1 MTRQTI
7 IAGIVRTTAG
17 PVQGSLEDGLLV
29 FKGIPYAAPP
39 VGDLRWKPAV
49 PHPGWTGVFAAE
61 SFGASAPQP
70 FDPTGSYDR
79 VLGNH
84 GTPPF
89 DEDCL
94 TLNVWTPA
102 TDSERRPVLVWIHG
116 GGFVSG
122 SGSLPVY
129 HGDTFARNGDTV
141 VVSINYRIG
150 VFGFFLAESG
160 DNGNL
165 WLSDQSTALKWV
177 HENIALFG
185 GDPDNIT
192 VAGESGGAF
201 SAATLAIQADT
212 SPLIKRV
219 ILQSPP
225 LGLKLDSIDDARRGT
240 AQLFKAAGLD
250 DDDVSS
256 LRNMPWE
263 SVLGLSFQRFE
274 MATRFGHWTTPFLP
288 IIDGVSL
295 LEHPLDTLIN
305 GGASD
310 IDVLIGWNVDEA
322 SFSFALNPE
331 LQDVSKERVEERLAE
346 RFDATL
352 LPTAYEAYAGE
363 ERIAKNPL
371 GVLVD
376 VISDEL
382 FRQPALELAD
392 ARAASNP
399 AWSYQFSFKSPAHGG
414 RLGATH
420 CLELPFTFNNL
431 ASWQHAPFVEGID
444 VDEFNALSGAM
455 HAAWISFI
463 RTGNPNGAGESG
475 SSGTELPV
483 WQPHGEDRTSQV
495 YGTQIESVRDPLSLW
510 RQLHATAGR
519 KMRHR

>member
-7 IAGIVRTTAG
+7 TAGIVRTTAG

-165 WLSDQSTALKWV
+165 WLSDQSIALKWV

-240 AQLFKAAGLD
+240 AQLVKAAGLD

-263 SVLGLSFQRFE
+263 SVLGLSFQRFAV
-274 MATRFGHWTTPFLP
+274 ATRFGHWTTPFLP

-371 GVLVD
+371 ASWWTSSVMSCSVNRLSSWRTPERRP
-376 VISDEL
+376 I
-382 FRQPALELAD
+382 QPGLTSSHSNHQRTAVVWVRRIVWSCRLPSIILRRGSMHPSWRGSTSTNSMRSAAQCTPPGSPSSALETPTVRVKV
-392 ARAASNP
+392 ARQEPSFRCGSRTARIGPARSMAPRLNP
-399 AWSYQFSFKSPAHGG
+399 
-414 RLGATH
+414 
-420 CLELPFTFNNL
+420 
-431 ASWQHAPFVEGID
+431 
-444 VDEFNALSGAM
+444 
-455 HAAWISFI
+455 
-463 RTGNPNGAGESG
+463 
-475 SSGTELPV
+475 
-483 WQPHGEDRTSQV
+483 
-495 YGTQIESVRDPLSLW
+495 
-510 RQLHATAGR
+510 
-519 KMRHR
+519 